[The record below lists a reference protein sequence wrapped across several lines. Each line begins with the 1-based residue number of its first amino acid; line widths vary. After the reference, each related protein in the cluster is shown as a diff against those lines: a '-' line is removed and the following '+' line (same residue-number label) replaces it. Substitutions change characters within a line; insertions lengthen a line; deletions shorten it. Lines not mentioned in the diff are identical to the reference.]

1 MDVGEPLHLAPVKL
15 EFSTKCDPKFF
26 MPMLNLQFSS
36 RGNGMHI
43 KKKEEFAKNR
53 MGLFKIV
60 RNPFKETFFR
70 RKKSNFKIQM
80 S

>member
-1 MDVGEPLHLAPVKL
+1 MHL
-15 EFSTKCDPKFF
+15 
-26 MPMLNLQFSS
+26 
-36 RGNGMHI
+36 

-70 RKKSNFKIQM
+70 RNKSNFRIQM